1 MNKQIAKID
10 ELIGWFDANE
20 APENISVVFL
30 AMVDANVDDTEA
42 KDNDTRQV
50 TIKSMMEGFDD
61 EICGLLVNKMID
73 LPVLRQVFDEAL
85 KTLDST
91 PNYVDFVK
99 WREKKKY
106 DNPYEP
112 MTLPTVD
119 ELKPIEGEPV
129 EHIKKLQ
136 EFCEWISAK
145 QSRNMTMLLLAKDE
159 LNSAK
164 TTMAMGYAPEIVT
177 MLAKEMQENY
187 NFLQVVI
194 ASMFALDQNASFEEY
209 SEWKEYSKKK

>member
-10 ELIGWFDANE
+10 ELIEWFDTNE

-30 AMVDANVDDTEA
+30 AMVDADADNAEA
-42 KDNDTRQV
+42 NQADTRQV

-61 EICGLLVNKMID
+61 EICDLLVNKMID

-85 KTLDST
+85 KTLDAT

-106 DNPYEP
+106 DNPYDQIV
-112 MTLPTVD
+112 LPTEED
-119 ELKPIEGEPV
+119 LRPKEGEPV

-136 EFCEWISAK
+136 AFCEWISEK
-145 QSRNMTMLLLAKDE
+145 QSRNLTMLLLAKDE
-159 LNSAK
+159 LNSPK

-177 MLAKEMQENY
+177 MLSREMQENY

-194 ASMFALDQNASFEEY
+194 ASMYVLDQKASFEEY
-209 SEWKEYSKKK
+209 SEWKEFSKKK

>member
-10 ELIGWFDANE
+10 ELIEWFDTNE

-30 AMVDANVDDTEA
+30 AMVDEDAENADAKEA
-42 KDNDTRQV
+42 DTRQV

-61 EICGLLVNKMID
+61 EICDLLVNKMID

-85 KTLDST
+85 KTLDAT

-112 MTLPTVD
+112 IVLPTED
-119 ELKPIEGEPV
+119 DLRPKEGEPI

-136 EFCEWISAK
+136 EFCGWISEK
-145 QSRNMTMLLLAKDE
+145 QSRNLTMLLLAKDE
-159 LNSAK
+159 LNSPK

-177 MLAKEMQENY
+177 MLSREMQENY

-194 ASMFALDQNASFEEY
+194 ASMYVLDQKASFEEY
-209 SEWKEYSKKK
+209 SEWKEFSKKK